1 MQSSSSAMLI
11 TMKPTT
17 REVLSFIVHHDSGT
31 FALRHGD
38 G

>member
-1 MQSSSSAMLI
+1 LP
-11 TMKPTT
+11 MKPTT
-17 REVLSFIVHHDSGT
+17 RAVLRFIVLYVSSA

>member
-1 MQSSSSAMLI
+1 MKALP
-11 TMKPTT
+11 MKPTT